1 MSVEITSTLL
11 IVLSKSPYRESS
23 LIVVGISP
31 DYGKLQLVCNGA
43 QKISG
48 KEYVQVDLFRE
59 LSVEFTESRSTLKTA
74 REIEIISTND
84 KLPENP
90 VNFRLAGKMGTFLLA
105 NIKDDLPMPYTYD
118 SFSSVLSHLSCGTP
132 EEERWTPMQC
142 AVVLKTAFLCENGL
156 LPQSAD
162 ERSSAFLENV
172 VAAGIDNSALPKCPA
187 EYWAKLNDWLGT
199 VMDINGVR
207 KQ

>member
-1 MSVEITSTLL
+1 MSVEITSTPL

-31 DYGKLQLVCNGA
+31 DYGKLQLICSGA

-48 KEYVQVDLFRE
+48 KDYVLVDLFRE
-59 LSVEFTESRSTLKTA
+59 LSVEFTESKTALKNA
-74 REIEIISTND
+74 REIELLSAND
-84 KLPENP
+84 KLPEIP
-90 VNFRLAGKMGTFLLA
+90 VNFRLASKMAAFLLA

-118 SFSSVLSHLSCGTP
+118 SFSSVLAHLSGRTP

-156 LPQSAD
+156 LPQSSD

-172 VAAGIDNSALPKCPA
+172 VAAGIDNSALPQCPA
-187 EYWAKLNDWLGT
+187 DYWARLNDWLGT
-199 VMDINGVR
+199 VMDVNGVR

>member
-1 MSVEITSTLL
+1 MSVEITSTPV
-11 IVLSKSPYRESS
+11 IVLSKTPYRESS

-31 DYGKLQLVCNGA
+31 DYGKLSLVCNGA
-43 QKISG
+43 QKIG
-48 KEYVQVDLFRE
+48 GTNFVTVDLFRE
-59 LSVEFTESRSTLKTA
+59 LSVEFTESKSSLKNA
-74 REIEIISTND
+74 RETEIRSAND

-90 VNFRLAGKMGTFLLA
+90 VNFRLAGKMAAFLLA
-105 NIKDDLPMPYTYD
+105 NIKEDLPMPYTYD
-118 SFSSVLSHLSCGTP
+118 SFSSVLQHLSGAVP
-132 EEERWTPMQC
+132 GEQRWTPVQC

-156 LPQSAD
+156 LPQSSD

-187 EYWAKLNDWLGT
+187 DYWAKLNEWLGT
-199 VMDINGVR
+199 VIDINGLR

>member
-1 MSVEITSTLL
+1 MSVEITSTPL

-31 DYGKLQLVCNGA
+31 DYGKLQLVCSGA

-48 KEYVQVDLFRE
+48 KDYVQIDLFRE
-59 LSVEFTESRSTLKTA
+59 LSVEFTESKSSLKTA
-74 REIEIISTND
+74 RDIEVLSLND
-84 KLPENP
+84 KLPDNA
-90 VNFRLAGKMGTFLLA
+90 VNFRLAGKMAAFLLA
-105 NIKDDLPMPYTYD
+105 NIKEDLPMPYTYD
-118 SFSSVLSHLSCGTP
+118 SFSSVLAHLSGSVP
-132 EEERWTPMQC
+132 EEERWTPVQC
-142 AVVLKTAFLCENGL
+142 AVVLKAAFLCENGL

-162 ERSSAFLENV
+162 ERSAAFLENV

-187 EYWAKLNDWLGT
+187 DYWAKLNEWLGT
-199 VMDINGVR
+199 VIDVNGLR

>member
-1 MSVEITSTLL
+1 MSVEITSTPL

-59 LSVEFTESRSTLKTA
+59 LSVEFTESRSALKTA

-90 VNFRLAGKMGTFLLA
+90 VNFRLAGKMGAFLLA

-118 SFSSVLSHLSCGTP
+118 SFSSVLSHLSCSTP
-132 EEERWTPMQC
+132 AGLRRRNAGPPCSAPWCSKQPSSVKTDFCPRAPTKGVRRFWKMWWRQVSTTALC
-142 AVVLKTAFLCENGL
+142 PNVLPNTG
-156 LPQSAD
+156 QSSTTGW
-162 ERSSAFLENV
+162 ERSWMSME
-172 VAAGIDNSALPKCPA
+172 
-187 EYWAKLNDWLGT
+187 
-199 VMDINGVR
+199 
-207 KQ
+207 

>member
-1 MSVEITSTLL
+1 MSVEITSTPL

-84 KLPENP
+84 
-90 VNFRLAGKMGTFLLA
+90 
-105 NIKDDLPMPYTYD
+105 
-118 SFSSVLSHLSCGTP
+118 
-132 EEERWTPMQC
+132 
-142 AVVLKTAFLCENGL
+142 
-156 LPQSAD
+156 
-162 ERSSAFLENV
+162 
-172 VAAGIDNSALPKCPA
+172 
-187 EYWAKLNDWLGT
+187 
-199 VMDINGVR
+199 
-207 KQ
+207 

>member
-1 MSVEITSTLL
+1 MSVEITSTPL

-43 QKISG
+43 QRISG
-48 KEYVQVDLFRE
+48 KDYVQVDLFRE
-59 LSVEFTESRSTLKTA
+59 LSVEFTESRSPLKTA
-74 REIEIISTND
+74 REIEVLALND
-84 KLPENP
+84 KLPEYP
-90 VNFRLAGKMGTFLLA
+90 VNFRLAGKMGAFLLA

-118 SFSSVLSHLSCGTP
+118 SFSSVLSHLSCEIP
-132 EEERWTPMQC
+132 EDQRWSPMQC

-156 LPQSAD
+156 LPQSGD

-172 VAAGIDNSALPKCPA
+172 VAAGIDNSALPKCPP
-187 EYWAKLNDWLGT
+187 EYWAKLNEWLGS
-199 VMDINGVR
+199 VLDFNGLR

>member
-1 MSVEITSTLL
+1 MSVEITSTPL
-11 IVLSKSPYRESS
+11 IVLSKTPYRESS

-31 DYGKLQLVCNGA
+31 DYGKLSLVCNGA

-48 KEYVQVDLFRE
+48 SNYVLVDLFRE
-59 LSVEFTESRSTLKTA
+59 LSVEFTESRSPLKNA
-74 REIEIISTND
+74 RDIELVSAND
-84 KLPENP
+84 KLPDHP
-90 VNFRLAGKMGTFLLA
+90 VNFRLAGKMAAFLLA
-105 NIKDDLPMPYTYD
+105 NIKEELPMPYTYD
-118 SFSSVLSHLSCGTP
+118 SFSSVLNHLSCTAP

-156 LPQSAD
+156 LPQSED

-172 VAAGIDNSALPKCPA
+172 VAAGIDNSALPRCPE

-199 VMDINGVR
+199 IININGLR